1 MQDSSDISDSTAVE
15 AHLHNLMFDASP
27 SSRMTIIKD
36 ESATQTFRIIAGVT
50 LLTFG
55 RFAVFRDISR
65 MAVGTLNSEPNS
77 HATL

>member
-1 MQDSSDISDSTAVE
+1 LLDKDLKELVT
-15 AHLHNLMFDASP
+15 P
-27 SSRMTIIKD
+27 SG
-36 ESATQTFRIIAGVT
+36 ATQTFRIIAGVT